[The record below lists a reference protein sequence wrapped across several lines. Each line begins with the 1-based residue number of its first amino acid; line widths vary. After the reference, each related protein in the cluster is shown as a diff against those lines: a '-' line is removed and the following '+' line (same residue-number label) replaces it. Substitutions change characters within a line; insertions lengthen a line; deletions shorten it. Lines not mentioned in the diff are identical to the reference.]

1 MLPLSAAPRRIE
13 SGPPFSLGLLPDS
26 HHFRV
31 SLRHQSGRREGD
43 CAMDVSR
50 RIARSRV
57 ILSFVAVATL
67 GGLSGCSTFALE
79 PSDLLPSA
87 ETWAKLSPSNLWYDL
102 QPSRLQRLNEGDTGM
117 SSDVYYSVLD
127 PIPNDNEQTA
137 VVKPLPENGTS
148 VASGSGSPSTNR
160 R

>member
-1 MLPLSAAPRRIE
+1 
-13 SGPPFSLGLLPDS
+13 
-26 HHFRV
+26 
-31 SLRHQSGRREGD
+31 
-43 CAMDVSR
+43 MDVLR

-57 ILSFVAVATL
+57 VLSLLAAATF

-127 PIPNDNEQTA
+127 TIPNDNEQTA
-137 VVKPLPENGTS
+137 VVRPLSENGTS
-148 VASGSGSPSTNR
+148 VASDSGPASTNR